1 VSDPTEGREGPVAY
15 LVERRDT
22 HSIYVAGKCMA
33 RVQHGVG
40 SRHRAQLI
48 VRALNAPELRA
59 ELEEVMR

>member
-1 VSDPTEGREGPVAY
+1 VNESSEGREGPVAY

-22 HSIYVAGKCMA
+22 HSIYVKGRCVA
-33 RVQHGVG
+33 RVQCGVG
-40 SRHRAQLI
+40 SRRRAQLI